1 MSLQTEN
8 FALQS
13 NRRRAQIP
21 ARHVADAHRQTA
33 PLPARHYCVS
43 RAISLTSVWSLR
55 PLSPRLETT
64 RGAPRP
70 LATSS
75 ALSPPPLTA
84 LTGHSPSSPRLSHLH
99 RPYDHSPTTFPTQS

>member
-1 MSLQTEN
+1 MPLQTEH

-21 ARHVADAHRQTA
+21 ARHVADARRRTA
-33 PLPARHYCVS
+33 PLPACHYCVS
-43 RAISLTSVWSLR
+43 RAISLASVWSLR

-70 LATSS
+70 LAPSS
-75 ALSPPPLTA
+75 ALSPPR
-84 LTGHSPSSPRLSHLH
+84 SPPSPRLSHLH
-99 RPYDHSPTTFPTQS
+99 HPYDHSPTTFPTQS

>member
-1 MSLQTEN
+1 PIFPLQVWCSQNFVHSYIFGEMADAPCPTSLQTEH

-21 ARHVADAHRQTA
+21 ARHVADAHRRTA
-33 PLPARHYCVS
+33 PLPVRHYCVS
-43 RAISLTSVWSLR
+43 RAISLASVWSLR

-75 ALSPPPLTA
+75 ALS
-84 LTGHSPSSPRLSHLH
+84 
-99 RPYDHSPTTFPTQS
+99 